1 MQFDPPLQPA
11 TLIKRYKR
19 FLADV
24 TTDEGD
30 EITVHCPNTGSMR
43 GCSTPGSRV
52 MLSTS
57 ANPKRK
63 YPQTL
68 EMVREGDTWIGV
80 NTMLTNKIVAEAILE
95 GRIKELQ
102 GVDSITREV
111 TISKSSRLDLLL
123 KRGEEKI
130 YVEIKN
136 CSLVEDGWAMFPDAV
151 TARGA
156 KHLNELASL
165 VEQGDQGVIFFCI
178 QRMDAVRFRPA
189 AHIDPLYAET
199 LAEVSKK
206 GVQILAYQADIGP
219 ESITMQKSIPC
230 FLEPPTEIHNDIK

>member
-1 MQFDPPLQPA
+1 MQFENPLEAA

-24 TTDEGD
+24 TTDEGK
-30 EITVHCPNTGSMR
+30 EITVHCPNSGSMR

-57 ANPKRK
+57 PNLKRK
-63 YPQTL
+63 YPQTF
-68 EMVREGDTWIGV
+68 EMVKEGDTWIGV

-95 GRIKELQ
+95 GRIQELQ
-102 GVDSITREV
+102 NIDTLTREV
-111 TISKSSRLDLLL
+111 VTSKSSRLDLLL
-123 KRGEEKI
+123 ERGKEKI

-151 TARGA
+151 TARGT

-165 VEQGDQGVIFFCI
+165 VEQGHQGIIFFCI
-178 QRMDAVRFRPA
+178 QRTDADRFRPA
-189 AHIDPLYAET
+189 AHIDSLYAET
-199 LAEVSKK
+199 LVEVSKK
-206 GVQILAYQADIGP
+206 GVQILAYQAEVLP
-219 ESITMQKSIPC
+219 ESIIIQKSIPC
-230 FLEPPTEIHNDIK
+230 FLNNPIQSTK